1 MRPVTP
7 SRARASNRAAA
18 SSARLTRFSPSEHP
32 MLRPNS
38 SSSHG
43 AIGSFPDQSGDS
55 LDTPRLDFEAW
66 RAFFPSNFGGEGEGT
81 ETQPL
86 SRLVRPP
93 NVNGLA
99 AAAGENPMG
108 QVLMGL
114 RLQRYPGQP

>member
-32 MLRPNS
+32 MLKPNS

-66 RAFFPSNFGGEGEGT
+66 RAFFRSNFGGGGEVT
-81 ETQPL
+81 EPHPL
-86 SRLVRPP
+86 ARLVRPP
-93 NVNGLA
+93 TVSGLEA
-99 AAAGENPMG
+99 AAREDPRGPS
-108 QVLMGL
+108 
-114 RLQRYPGQP
+114 R

>member
-55 LDTPRLDFEAW
+55 LDTPRLDFGAW
-66 RAFFPSNFGGEGEGT
+66 RALFPSNFGGEVEV
-81 ETQPL
+81 TQPNAFSGLMRPL
-86 SRLVRPP
+86 S
-93 NVNGLA
+93 VNGLA
-99 AAAGENPMG
+99 AGAGKIH
-108 QVLMGL
+108 
-114 RLQRYPGQP
+114 

>member
-66 RAFFPSNFGGEGEGT
+66 RAFFRSNFGGGGGV
-81 ETQPL
+81 TQPHAL
-86 SRLVRPP
+86 SPWIGPP
-93 NVNGLA
+93 NANRLPA
-99 AAAGENPMG
+99 AP
-108 QVLMGL
+108 VKIHW
-114 RLQRYPGQP
+114 

>member
-66 RAFFPSNFGGEGEGT
+66 RALVRLEFGGGGGGT
-81 ETQPL
+81 RPQGL
-86 SRLVRPP
+86 GGWGGPP
-93 NVNGLA
+93 NVNGPA
-99 AAAGENPMG
+99 AAAGEMPSG
-108 QVLMGL
+108 
-114 RLQRYPGQP
+114 

>member
-66 RAFFPSNFGGEGEGT
+66 RGFFRLKCGGGGEV
-81 ETQPL
+81 TQTNAF

-93 NVNGLA
+93 NAIGVA
-99 AAAGENPMG
+99 AAPVKIPWDRAAVDTGCH
-108 QVLMGL
+108 
-114 RLQRYPGQP
+114 R

>member
-66 RAFFPSNFGGEGEGT
+66 RGFFPSNFGGEGGGT
-81 ETQPL
+81 EPNAL
-86 SRLVRPP
+86 SGWMRPP
-93 NVNGLA
+93 NVSGVAGAPGEIPWGSDAVGL
-99 AAAGENPMG
+99 GCK
-108 QVLMGL
+108 
-114 RLQRYPGQP
+114 

>member
-66 RAFFPSNFGGEGEGT
+66 RGFFRFNFGGRVGVT
-81 ETQPL
+81 RTQTL
-86 SRLVRPP
+86 AGWIRPP
-93 NVNGLA
+93 SVNGLPA
-99 AAAGENPMG
+99 PPVEI
-108 QVLMGL
+108 
-114 RLQRYPGQP
+114 

>member
-55 LDTPRLDFEAW
+55 LDTPRLDFEAC
-66 RAFFPSNFGGEGEGT
+66 RDFFPLDFGGEGGDAPT
-81 ETQPL
+81 HPFYRVVHPL
-86 SRLVRPP
+86 I
-93 NVNGLA
+93 VNGA
-99 AAAGENPMG
+99 AASSVDRQRDG
-108 QVLMGL
+108 GL
-114 RLQRYPGQP
+114 NAVDL

>member
-55 LDTPRLDFEAW
+55 LDTPRLDFGAW
-66 RAFFPSNFGGEGEGT
+66 RAFFRSNWGGQAEVT
-81 ETQPL
+81 EPNALAGWMPPL
-86 SRLVRPP
+86 SASRPAAP
-93 NVNGLA
+93 AAEIPWVNA
-99 AAAGENPMG
+99 AMELGCN
-108 QVLMGL
+108 L
-114 RLQRYPGQP
+114 YPSE

>member
-66 RAFFPSNFGGEGEGT
+66 RGFFPSKFGGGGGGP
-81 ETQPL
+81 QPNAF
-86 SRLVRPP
+86 SGWVCPP
-93 NVNGLA
+93 NLNGLPA
-99 AAAGENPMG
+99 PPGEIPGG
-108 QVLMGL
+108 QGRVGL
-114 RLQRYPGQP
+114 